1 MDYYNSQLNAI
12 AHDLPLYV
20 APNIYT
26 ALCMRKKQ
34 MAKYSVV
41 KSIAF
46 SFGLV
51 LLELGILQS
60 VQSIYDKEKKE
71 INKMNLNHLIG
82 QFEQRYDRSPWL
94 VDSVKKL
101 LEIDESERLDLKT
114 LKETLPDRMI
124 VDQWNRKL
132 RHEKKMAIDGYNN
145 PHDVEYYDNQ
155 QEE

>member
-20 APNIYT
+20 APNIYN

-34 MAKYSVV
+34 MAKHSVI

-71 INKMNLNHLIG
+71 INKMRLNDLIG
-82 QFEQRYDRSPWL
+82 QFKHKRRRTKRPNKHNKDTP
-94 VDSVKKL
+94 
-101 LEIDESERLDLKT
+101 
-114 LKETLPDRMI
+114 
-124 VDQWNRKL
+124 
-132 RHEKKMAIDGYNN
+132 
-145 PHDVEYYDNQ
+145 
-155 QEE
+155 